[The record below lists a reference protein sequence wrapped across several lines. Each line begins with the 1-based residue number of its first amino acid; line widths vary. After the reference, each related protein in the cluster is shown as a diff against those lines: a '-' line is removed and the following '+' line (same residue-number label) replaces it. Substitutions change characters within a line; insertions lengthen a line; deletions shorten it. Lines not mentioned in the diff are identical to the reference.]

1 MGQIILA
8 SASPRRKELLEQAGY
23 TFEVHP
29 AKADETFD
37 VKVLPAWRP
46 DKAMRINKPEFAD
59 YMSQLAT
66 VSDVEIHTF
75 EDMKKAIIKRMEY
88 FNEMGCLVSD
98 HGLDYVMYAPAST
111 EEIEKIF
118 EKGLNHEAVTALECD
133 QYKTAFLLFIAKQ
146 YKRLGWVMQL
156 HYGCKR
162 DNNTTMYNK
171 LGPDTGYDCISNF
184 APADQ
189 LTNMLDAINENGG
202 LPKTILYSLNPGDD
216 ELIDEILSPCVDG
229 LNSLH
234 IWITTIKRVWK
245 NK

>member
-1 MGQIILA
+1 MNEIDRIYKEDIAKMETNHSATLYKIMPIIL
-8 SASPRRKELLEQAGY
+8 
-23 TFEVHP
+23 
-29 AKADETFD
+29 
-37 VKVLPAWRP
+37 
-46 DKAMRINKPEFAD
+46 
-59 YMSQLAT
+59 SQ
-66 VSDVEIHTF
+66 VVF
-75 EDMKKAIIKRMEY
+75 KK
-88 FNEMGCLVSD
+88 
-98 HGLDYVMYAPAST
+98 
-111 EEIEKIF
+111 IEKIF
-118 EKGLNHEAVTALECD
+118 EKGLNHETVTALECD
-133 QYKTAFLLFIAKQ
+133 QYKTAFLLFIAKE

-216 ELIDEILSPCVDG
+216 ELIGTVLGCFQ
-229 LNSLH
+229 NSDA
-234 IWITTIKRVWK
+234 IGKIQQGGSMTIKQVWK